1 MANIV
6 RNVAPFIN
14 VTFWVTQE
22 FGASTGTGTHHGVD
36 IATATLSSLM
46 DRRIY
51 SISDGVVLYR
61 GYQQNG
67 FGNYIII
74 KNNDDTAFLYAHLD
88 SIQHLSVGDSV
99 TRGEWIATE
108 GTTGLHT
115 GLHLHLE
122 YQQLVNGQ
130 WNYSTDLRDYLNPCD
145 YMGIDNID
153 GTSWIYNGYVP
164 PIPPTPSD
172 IRKNRFKWILY
183 ANEILERNE
192 SQQN

>member
-1 MANIV
+1 MANVV

-36 IATATLSSLM
+36 IATATVSSLLE
-46 DRRIY
+46 RRIY
-51 SISDGVVLYR
+51 SISDGTVLYR

-88 SIQHLSVGDSV
+88 SIQSLSVGDSV
-99 TRGEWIATE
+99 TRGEWIGTE
-108 GTTGLHT
+108 GSTGYST

-122 YQQLVNGQ
+122 YQHLVNGQ
-130 WNYSTDLRDYLNPCD
+130 WNYSSNINDYLNPCT
-145 YMGIDNID
+145 YMGIDNIE
-153 GTSWIYNGYVP
+153 GSSWIYNGTP
-164 PIPPTPSD
+164 GPTPPTPTEE
-172 IRKNRFKWILY
+172 K
-183 ANEILERNE
+183 RNKFPWFIY
-192 SQQN
+192 QNNGFE